1 MLRLNL
7 KNNLKIK
14 NLYFVD
20 FSGKLVKPK
29 SINKVNF
36 GYNIDVS
43 NLSNGIY
50 ILEIFTDNNNNR
62 IKVIIEK

>member
-1 MLRLNL
+1 ME
-7 KNNLKIK
+7 
-14 NLYFVD
+14 
-20 FSGKLVKPK
+20 KLVKPK